1 MTEAPFIVDLADAV
15 ATVNAVDQVRAWA
28 GDDPLSLVYNAFALQ
43 QGPADQ
49 PDEAE
54 TERAMRV
61 KFIAATQ
68 LTALVAP
75 AMRTLWSRVT
85 ACRRP
90 GRCAPFARS
99 R

>member
-1 MTEAPFIVDLADAV
+1 
-15 ATVNAVDQVRAWA
+15 
-28 GDDPLSLVYNAFALQ
+28 LQ

-49 PDEAE
+49 LDVAE

-61 KFIAATQ
+61 NFIAATQ

-75 AMRTLWSRVT
+75 VIRTLCSRVT